1 MKEAIKSVAITKFSE
16 KGLIRKS
23 YLEKIEDWLS
33 RPEIIILKGIRRCGK
48 STILQQI
55 ASRTN
60 KKCVYI
66 NFDDYRFLQYLD
78 VSLLEEVLKE
88 FPDYDYYFFD
98 EIQKIKGFE
107 SWLRTHYDIESHKKF
122 IISGSNISLFVPSL
136 ATVLTGRNITFEIFP
151 FSYSEIAER
160 KLATFQ
166 EYLIYGGFPE
176 VVLEKDVEKKK
187 LLLLQYFNDI
197 LLRDIFERYSI
208 VATQQFK
215 ALAQYILSNPGLK
228 ISSNKLAKELGI
240 NPRSAENY
248 LSYLIDAYL
257 IFEVPFFSYSAK
269 TKYIVGRAS
278 KYYSLDNGLSSVLS
292 NRPSEGHLFEALVAQ
307 KLRKQNKEQIYYWFD
322 KHEVDFVS
330 QSIAINVVS
339 SKDIPE
345 RETRGLIELKSK
357 KKHVKEFFLVGL
369 ENKKLENFNVVKVQ
383 EFLKNELPNR
393 SKLQGIDPKRK

>member
-1 MKEAIKSVAITKFSE
+1 MKEALKSVAITKFTE
-16 KGLIRKS
+16 KGMLRKE
-23 YLEKIEDWLS
+23 YLKKIESWLS

-55 ASRTN
+55 ASRTK

-88 FPDYDYYFFD
+88 FPDCDYYFFD

-122 IISGSNISLFVPSL
+122 IISGSNISLFAPSL

-151 FSYSEIAER
+151 FSYLELTEG

-176 VVLEKDVEKKK
+176 VVLEKDIEKKK

-215 ALAQYILSNPGLK
+215 ALAQYIISNPGLK

-240 NPRSAENY
+240 NPKSAENY
-248 LSYLIDAYL
+248 LAYLIDAYL
-257 IFEVPFFSYSAK
+257 IFEIPFFSYSAK
-269 TKYIVGRAS
+269 TKYIAGRAS
-278 KYYSLDNGLSSVLS
+278 KYYPLDNGLANVLS
-292 NRPSEGHLFEALVAQ
+292 NRPSEGHLFETLVAQ
-307 KLRKQNKEQIYYWFD
+307 KLRRDNKEQVYYWAD
-322 KHEVDFVS
+322 KNEVDFVFKDS
-330 QSIAINVVS
+330 AVNVVS
-339 SKDIPE
+339 SEKIPE
-345 RETRGLIELKSK
+345 REVKGLTDLKQK
-357 KKHVKEFFLVGL
+357 KKHIKEFFLVGL
-369 ENKKLENFNVVKVQ
+369 KNGSFQDFKVVEVK
-383 EFLKNELPNR
+383 EFLK
-393 SKLQGIDPKRK
+393 

>member
-1 MKEAIKSVAITKFSE
+1 MKEVLKSVAITKFSK
-16 KGLIRKS
+16 KGTLRKK
-23 YLEKIEDWLS
+23 YLKKIEPWLS
-33 RPEIIILKGIRRCGK
+33 RPEIIIIKGIRRCGK

-55 ASRTN
+55 ALRTK

-78 VSLLEEVLKE
+78 ISLLEEVLRE
-88 FPDYDYYFFD
+88 FPSYDYYFFD

-122 IISGSNISLFVPSL
+122 IISGSNISLFAPSL

-151 FSYSEIAER
+151 FSYSELLDKKI
-160 KLATFQ
+160 ATFD
-166 EYLIYGGFPE
+166 EYLTFGGFPE

-197 LLRDIFERYSI
+197 LLRGIFERYSI

-215 ALAQYILSNPGLK
+215 ALAQYIISQPGLK

-269 TKYIVGRAS
+269 TKYVAGRAS
-278 KYYSLDNGLSSVLS
+278 KYYPLDNGLTNVLS
-292 NRPSEGHLFEALVAQ
+292 SKLNRGHLFEALVAQ
-307 KLRKQNKEQIYYWFD
+307 KLRKDTEQVYYWFD
-322 KHEVDFVS
+322 KNEVDFVFENT
-330 QSIAINVVS
+330 AVNVVS
-339 SKDIPE
+339 SSHIPN
-345 RETRGLIELKSK
+345 REVKGLLDLQSK
-357 KKHVKEFFLVGL
+357 KKHIKKGFLVGL
-369 ENKKLENFNVVKVQ
+369 KNDVLEEFTVVDIK
-383 EFLKNELPNR
+383 EFLNFYKV
-393 SKLQGIDPKRK
+393 

>member
-1 MKEAIKSVAITKFSE
+1 MKDTIKNAAITKFPE
-16 KGLIRKS
+16 KGIIREG
-23 YLEKIEDWLS
+23 YLEKIESWLS

-48 STILQQI
+48 STIIQQI
-55 ASRTN
+55 ATRT
-60 KKCVYI
+60 KKRCVYI

-107 SWLRTHYDIESHKKF
+107 SWLRTHYDIQSHKKF
-122 IISGSNISLFVPSL
+122 IISGSNISLFAPSL

-151 FSYSEIAER
+151 FSYFEISKK
-160 KLATFQ
+160 KLATFK
-166 EYLIYGGFPE
+166 EYLVYGGFPE
-176 VVLEKDVEKKK
+176 VVLEKDIEKKK

-197 LLRDIFERYSI
+197 LLRDVFERYSI

-215 ALAQYILSNPGLK
+215 ALAQYIISNTGLK

-269 TKYIVGRAS
+269 TKYTARRAS
-278 KYYSLDNGLSSVLS
+278 KYYSLDNGLVNVLS
-292 NRPSEGHLFEALVAQ
+292 NKLNEGHLFESLVAQ
-307 KLRKQNKEQIYYWFD
+307 KLRKDKKEQLYYWVD
-322 KHEVDFVS
+322 KNEVDFVS
-330 QSIAINVVS
+330 GDTAINVVS
-339 SKDIPE
+339 SEVISE
-345 RETRGLIELKSK
+345 RECKGLIELKSK
-357 KKHVKEFFLVGL
+357 KKHIKEFFLVGL
-369 ENKKLENFNVVKVQ
+369 KNSSFQDFKVVRIG
-383 EFLKNELPNR
+383 EFLT
-393 SKLQGIDPKRK
+393 